1 MMPSRFPN
9 LLEVSEREA
18 LARKRDFLD
27 DVTRRLAEEAFA
39 VEYALRRTR
48 GEGPAEA
55 AEAALKDARVAGRKV
70 QEIHQASCD
79 KAEAAHR
86 EKWGL

>member
-1 MMPSRFPN
+1 MPSRFPN

-18 LARKRDFLD
+18 LARKRDYLD
-27 DVTRRLAEEAFA
+27 DVTQRLAE
-39 VEYALRRTR
+39 
-48 GEGPAEA
+48 
-55 AEAALKDARVAGRKV
+55 
-70 QEIHQASCD
+70 EIHQASCD